1 MEKKTTNKTNQVIVE
16 RETYEKNGNQ
26 YFAYFVKGVVRG
38 KDVKAGI
45 QPTDFGGYTLLD
57 IIFVGDGI
65 VNLEAR
71 PFEFKDEK
79 SGEVISGVS
88 YFVVTVDENGEIY
101 ECKVKASRQ
110 SDKQL
115 LAMILRYQNL
125 IQFY

>member
-1 MEKKTTNKTNQVIVE
+1 MEKKVNVKTNKVVVE

-45 QPTDFGGYTLLD
+45 LPSDFGGYTLLD
-57 IIFVGDGI
+57 IIFAGDEQ
-65 VNLEAR
+65 VYLEAR

-79 SGEVISGVS
+79 SGEMISGVS
-88 YFVVTVDENGEIY
+88 YMVVTVDEKTGEVF

-115 LAMILRYQNL
+115 LAMILR
-125 IQFY
+125 

>member
-1 MEKKTTNKTNQVIVE
+1 MEKKTNNKTNNVIVE

-79 SGEVISGVS
+79 SGEMINGIS
-88 YFVVTVDENGEIY
+88 YFVVTVDENGEVY

-115 LAMILRYQNL
+115 LAMILR
-125 IQFY
+125 

>member
-1 MEKKTTNKTNQVIVE
+1 MEKKVDTKKNKVIVE
-16 RETYEKNGNQ
+16 RGTYEKNGNQ
-26 YFAYFVKGVVRG
+26 YFAYSVRGVVRG

-45 QPTDFGGYTLLD
+45 LPTDFGGYTLLD

-79 SGEVISGVS
+79 SGEMINGIS
-88 YFVVTVDENGEIY
+88 YFVVTVDENGEVY

-115 LAMILRYQNL
+115 LAMILR
-125 IQFY
+125 